1 MLGFPSVSLMWEGSH
16 RIIAWITVDWII
28 KLLPNLSWWMFGIS
42 KWKINSLTNA
52 YRLLRCYTIYFHITV
67 WFFSDCK
74 PIIVLVCVSHLV
86 QWIKKRV
93 EGILN
98 CWSHSLKLE
107 IDQNSQ
113 GIFFHGV
120 TWLLATILVPVLE
133 TVHVTFFICLWKSSC
148 GL

>member
-28 KLLPNLSWWMFGIS
+28 KLLSNLSWWMFGIS

-52 YRLLRCYTIYFHITV
+52 YRLLRCYTIHFHITV
-67 WFFSDCK
+67 WFLSDYK

-86 QWIKKRV
+86 QWIKKGGEFLTV
-93 EGILN
+93 EV
-98 CWSHSLKLE
+98 SLKLE

-113 GIFFHGV
+113 GIFFPGF